1 MANLKNRLI
10 PPGKVR
16 PTLPMT
22 DAELFDQ
29 CLKTAGGIVASYRA
43 QAPAGCDPEN
53 KGGGNGAAIEE
64 QRKAREQSAQQFALQ
79 MKMMQQQAKMASQV
93 ETPTILPAAPPQRT
107 DEQTIEAARDQ
118 SRNAKRRFSFNSA
131 RMAGATQPQALGA
144 STTLGGYKTA

>member
-1 MANLKNRLI
+1 
-10 PPGKVR
+10 
-16 PTLPMT
+16 MT

-29 CLKTAGGIVASYRA
+29 CLVSARGIVASYREK
-43 QAPAGCDPEN
+43 APAGCDPEN

-64 QRKAREQSAQQFALQ
+64 QRKAREQSAQQFAIQ

-93 ETPTILPAAPPQRT
+93 KTPTILPAAPPQRT

-118 SRNAKRRFSFNSA
+118 KRNAGRRFSFAST
-131 RMAGATQPQALGA
+131 RMAGASEGRTLGA